1 MCTVSATC
9 NILSL
14 HLFKFR
20 LSNKWN
26 NSLCSSGPG
35 GSQAIC
41 PGWSDVWWMPG
52 CPLWRKVCSFL
63 LCQCYL
69 FAVLLWILLGK
80 HTFTCWQGISQASCE
95 GGRRSPTSRPIP
107 LELKRLKVYEHVQER
122 RALPQGWE
130 ASGNWCILP
139 RIKNVCFLFY
149 FEVTLLNLSKI
160 VWYIKK
166 FRVSV
171 LNLHF
176 GSQTFAWYLFCFVLN
191 FALWFR
197 SCSWYDISHCQV
209 GAHITV
215 SHDRS
220 MHLFS
225 ET

>member
-166 FRVSV
+166 NSEY
-171 LNLHF
+171 LYWICTLALKHLL
-176 GSQTFAWYLFCFVLN
+176 GTFFVLYWTLHCDLGVVADMTSATARL
-191 FALWFR
+191 AL
-197 SCSWYDISHCQV
+197 
-209 GAHITV
+209 T
-215 SHDRS
+215 
-220 MHLFS
+220 
-225 ET
+225 